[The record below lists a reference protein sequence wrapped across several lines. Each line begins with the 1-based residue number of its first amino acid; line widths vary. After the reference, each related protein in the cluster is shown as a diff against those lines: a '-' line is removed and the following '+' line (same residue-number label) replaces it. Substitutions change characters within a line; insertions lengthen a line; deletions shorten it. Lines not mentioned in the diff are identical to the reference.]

1 MIERNSYTKVQKFIF
16 PPRWNFVRNLLF
28 REGSQCQSGLVI
40 SKDQHTPR
48 IMQPL
53 RPFPGLSPRRLG
65 FGQLRLSPAR
75 RSASATVPPR
85 PLHPPARTTQCIQR
99 RENYFMRNSRWNCIY
114 GEPVA
119 GFVVDSC
126 CNCLIYM
133 KIGNSREPTYVWRNK
148 SATLHDYFA

>member
-85 PLHPPARTTQCIQR
+85 PLQPPCSNNTMHTEEGKLLYAELEVKLHLWRTGR
-99 RENYFMRNSRWNCIY
+99 
-114 GEPVA
+114 GL
-119 GFVVDSC
+119 C
-126 CNCLIYM
+126 CGQL
-133 KIGNSREPTYVWRNK
+133 
-148 SATLHDYFA
+148 L